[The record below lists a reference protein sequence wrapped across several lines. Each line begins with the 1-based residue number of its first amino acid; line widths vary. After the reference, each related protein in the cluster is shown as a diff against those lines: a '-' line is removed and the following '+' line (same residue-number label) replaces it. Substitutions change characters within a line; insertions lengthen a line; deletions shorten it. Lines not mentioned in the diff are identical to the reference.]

1 MDNSTSA
8 VDTKTETAIID
19 GINKYNKDL
28 TKIIISQRV
37 SSFRYVDRVIVMNEG
52 KIEAIGTHDELY
64 KTNRV
69 YRETYDIQQQG
80 GTDEE

>member
-19 GINKYNKDL
+19 GINKFNKDL

-37 SSFRYVDRVIVMNEG
+37 SSFRYVDRIIVMNEG
-52 KIEAIGTHDELY
+52 KIEAIGSHDDLY
-64 KTNRV
+64 KRNKI
-69 YRETYDIQQQG
+69 YRETVDIQEQG
-80 GTDEE
+80 GKDEE

>member
-8 VDTKTETAIID
+8 VDTKTETGIID

-37 SSFRYVDRVIVMNEG
+37 SSFRYVDRIVVMNEG
-52 KIEAIGTHDELY
+52 KIEAVGSHDELY
-64 KTNRV
+64 KTNKV
-69 YRETYDIQQQG
+69 YRETYDIQQRG
-80 GTDEE
+80 GIDNE

>member
-8 VDTKTETAIID
+8 VDTKNETAIID

-37 SSFRYVDRVIVMNEG
+37 SSFRYVDRIVVMNEG
-52 KIEAIGTHDELY
+52 KIEAVGSHEELY
-64 KTNRV
+64 KTNKV

-80 GTDEE
+80 GIDNE